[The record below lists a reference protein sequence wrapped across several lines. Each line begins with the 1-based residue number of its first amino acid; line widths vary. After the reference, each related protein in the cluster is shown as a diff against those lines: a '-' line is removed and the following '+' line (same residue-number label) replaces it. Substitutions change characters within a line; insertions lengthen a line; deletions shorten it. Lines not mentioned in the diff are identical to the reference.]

1 MKKYILPSLTLL
13 IVLFLSSSCA
23 SRASFQGEYWFQALG
38 EEGEFV
44 LTADVERF
52 RKGEGSEIVDPS
64 LFSSSVASRAERI
77 SLSLIGENDDEE
89 IYPLPFSYFMTG
101 GAVEGNFPKFV
112 VNSSLKFSGYQ
123 KVKENGIVRYRGD
136 GNSIYAPFKDLILFT
151 NGDYDYLYRKT
162 IEERVK
168 RIDDETASYMASSLF
183 SVYVFEPE
191 TLVDIGFDIPKTVL
205 SEMTRT
211 CLLFDEKEGELVM
224 SGRIETT
231 SDGTARA
238 LSTLFKNQI
247 VQEKRR
253 NGEKLDTK
261 ALSGMFATEGNVV
274 GIFYFPLSGKMKE
287 KARELMNEGIGGL
300 F

>member
-1 MKKYILPSLTLL
+1 MKKYLVPLLVSSILLL
-13 IVLFLSSSCA
+13 LSSCA
-23 SRASFQGEYWFQALG
+23 GRTPIEGEYWFQALG

-44 LTADVERF
+44 LTADVSRF
-52 RKGEGSEIVDPS
+52 RSGEGSEIVDSS
-64 LFSSSVASRAERI
+64 LFDSSVASRAERI
-77 SLSLIGENDDEE
+77 SLSLVPQDGESEE
-89 IYPLPFSYFMTG
+89 YPLPLSKFITG
-101 GAVEGNFPKFV
+101 GAVEGSFPKFV
-112 VNSSLKFSGYQ
+112 VNSSLKFSGYR
-123 KVKENGIVRYRGD
+123 KVKENGITRYRGD
-136 GNSIYAPFKDLILFT
+136 GNSIYAPFKNLILFT

-162 IEERVK
+162 IEEREK
-168 RIDDETASYMASSLF
+168 LIDDQTAYYMASSLF

-211 CLLFDEKEGELVM
+211 CLLFDEKDGELVM

-231 SDGTARA
+231 GDGTARA

-274 GIFYFPLSGKMKE
+274 GIFYYPLSGTMKE
-287 KARELMNEGIGGL
+287 KARELMSEGIGGL